1 MHLHDQHYQS
11 NLGDGY
17 TLRWATP
24 SDRDSLLDLYGYVF
38 RDETNGAHNT
48 YLMAYADDL
57 LSGRHPMGSPD
68 DFAVVADADNRIVA
82 TTVLMRMPLEYA
94 GVAVPSGRPE
104 LVASHPDVRNR
115 GYIRKIF
122 QLIHAKSEARGDLMQ
137 GITGIP
143 YYYRQF
149 GYEYA
154 LSLGG
159 GRIVPVQSIPT
170 LATDQPEPFVVRRAE
185 HSDIMQ
191 LLMLYERERS
201 RLHNQLPMLVTS
213 RIDASYLRYTMS
225 DVTGHEPWLP
235 YVISRPNGEVVGS
248 FLSNR
253 ILWSNPAR
261 GNTTIGVFALS
272 TEPHIQIAEVYPSI
286 CREIT
291 RIATTLPVWNNTP
304 APLAHIEFRLGVDH
318 PVYRTIEQE
327 VHKSNRPYAWYI
339 RVADIAKLIQ
349 HLVAPIERRLSQS
362 AMAGYNGELTFDF
375 YRSGLQLTFSKGKIN
390 ATTLPANDG
399 SRKGNAG
406 YPPHVFLQQLF
417 GLHSIHELKNSNPD
431 VYSSAE
437 SEVLLDILFPKQSSW
452 LEPLD

>member
-1 MHLHDQHYQS
+1 MHLHEQHYQT

-24 SDRDSLLDLYGYVF
+24 QDQQSLLDLYGYVF
-38 RDETNGAHNT
+38 RDETIEESNA
-48 YLMAYADDL
+48 YVSAYAHDL
-57 LSGRHPMGSPD
+57 MSGRHPMGSPD
-68 DFAVVADADNRIVA
+68 DFAVVADATNRIVA
-82 TTVLMRMPLEYA
+82 ATTLMRMPLEYA
-94 GVAVPSGRPE
+94 GVAIPSGRPE
-104 LVASHPDVRNR
+104 IVASHPDVRNR

-149 GYEYA
+149 GYDYA

-159 GRIVPVQSIPT
+159 RRIVPIQAIPK
-170 LATDQPEPFVVRRAE
+170 LATDQPEPFVVRRAQN
-185 HSDIMQ
+185 SDIMQ

-201 RLHNQLPMLVTS
+201 RLHNQQPMLVTS

-225 DVTGHEPWLP
+225 DVTAHEPWIP
-235 YVISRPNGEVVGS
+235 YVITRPNGEVVGS
-248 FLSNR
+248 
-253 ILWSNPAR
+253 LWSNRVR
-261 GNTTIGVFALS
+261 GVSSIGVFSLS
-272 TEPHIQIAEVYPSI
+272 TEPHIQLAEIYPSL
-286 CREIT
+286 CRQMVQ
-291 RIATTLPVWNNTP
+291 IADTIPIWDNKAGTLDQ
-304 APLAHIEFRLGVDH
+304 IQFGLGVDH
-318 PVYRTIEQE
+318 PIYRIIEQGM
-327 VHKSNRPYAWYI
+327 HKSDRPYAWYI
-339 RVADIAKLIQ
+339 RVADTAKLIQ
-349 HLVAPIERRLSQS
+349 HIVAPLERRLSQS
-362 AMAGYNGELTFDF
+362 AMAGYSGELTFDF

-390 ATTLPANDG
+390 ASNLPANDG

-417 GLHSIHELKNSNPD
+417 GLHSIHELKNSHPD

-452 LEPLD
+452 LAPLD

>member
-1 MHLHDQHYQS
+1 MHMHEQHYQED
-11 NLGDGY
+11 LGDGY

-24 SDRDSLLDLYGYVF
+24 SDRDSLLDLYGFVF
-38 RDETNGAHNT
+38 RDETNGSHNT

-82 TTVLMRMPLEYA
+82 TTVLERMPLEYA

-122 QLIHAKSEARGDLMQ
+122 QLIHAKSTARGDLMQ

-154 LSLGG
+154 LTLGG
-159 GRIVPVQSIPT
+159 GRVVPVQAIPK
-170 LATDQPEPFVVRRAE
+170 LGTDQQEPFVVRRAQ

-191 LLMLYERERS
+191 LLMLYERERN
-201 RLHNQLPMLVTS
+201 RIHNHLPMLVTS

-235 YVISRPNGEVVGS
+235 YVITRPDGDVVGS
-248 FLSNR
+248 FWSNR
-253 ILWSNPAR
+253 IRGVSN
-261 GNTTIGVFALS
+261 IGVYSLS
-272 TEPHIQIAEVYPSI
+272 TEPHILLSDVYPSL
-286 CREIT
+286 CRAML
-291 RIATTLPVWNNTP
+291 RIATTIPIWDNKTGEIE
-304 APLAHIEFRLGVDH
+304 HIQFGLGVDH
-318 PVYRTIEQE
+318 PVYRTIEQDI
-327 VHKSNRPYAWYI
+327 HKSNRPYAWYI
-339 RVADIAKLIQ
+339 RVADVAQLIQ
-349 HLVAPIERRLSQS
+349 HIVAPLERRLSQS
-362 AMAGYNGELTFDF
+362 AMAGYSGELTFDF
-375 YRSGLQLTFSKGKIN
+375 YRSGLQMTFTKGRIT
-390 ATTLPANDG
+390 ATNLPANDG
-399 SRKGNAG
+399 SRKGKAG

-417 GLHSIHELKNSNPD
+417 GLHSIHELKASHPD
-431 VYSSAE
+431 VYSSGEA
-437 SEVLLDILFPKQSSW
+437 EVLLDILFPKQSSW
-452 LEPLD
+452 LAPLD

>member
-1 MHLHDQHYQS
+1 MQMHEQHYQQD
-11 NLGDGY
+11 LGDGY
-17 TLRWATP
+17 TLRWANA

-38 RDETNGAHNT
+38 RDETSGARNT
-48 YLMAYADDL
+48 YTMAYADDL
-57 LSGRHPMGSPD
+57 LSGRHPMSSPG

-122 QLIHAKSEARGDLMQ
+122 QLIHAKSTTRGDLMQ

-154 LSLGG
+154 LALGG
-159 GRIVPVQSIPT
+159 ARMVPVQSIPK
-170 LATDQPEPFVVRRAE
+170 LGADQSEPFVVRRAQ

-191 LLMLYERERS
+191 LLILYERERS

-225 DVTGHEPWLP
+225 DIVTGNEPWLP
-235 YVISRPNGEVVGS
+235 YVIARPNGEVVGS
-248 FLSNR
+248 
-253 ILWSNPAR
+253 LWSNRVR
-261 GNTTIGVFALS
+261 GVSSIGVFSLS
-272 TEPHIQIAEVYPSI
+272 TEPHIQLAEIYPSI
-286 CREIT
+286 CRQLVQ
-291 RIATTLPVWNNTP
+291 IADTIPIWDNKTGTP
-304 APLAHIEFRLGVDH
+304 EQIQFGLGVDH
-318 PVYRTIEQE
+318 PIYRIIEQGM
-327 VHKSNRPYAWYI
+327 HKNNRPYAWYI
-339 RVADIAKLIQ
+339 RVADVAQLIQ
-349 HLVAPIERRLSQS
+349 HIVAPLERRLSQS

-375 YRSGLQLTFSKGKIN
+375 YRSGLQLTFTKGRIT

-399 SRKGNAG
+399 SRKSTAG

-417 GLHSIHELKNSNPD
+417 GLHSIHELKSSYPD

-452 LEPLD
+452 LAPLD